1 MPPVVYDEPS
11 QFTIGDTLSFRK
23 ILADYP
29 PSEGWSLS
37 YSLRILETGSALDI
51 SASVDGQE
59 YVINVT
65 RQTTD
70 DWDAGTY
77 AIQGFVDNGSSRFQ
91 VYDGFIEALPNLS
104 AIATAVDLRSHAR
117 KVLDNIEAVLEG
129 RATHDVLESHIGDTT
144 FRRLTPGQLMDMR
157 NKYLVELDKE
167 ERRARVKAG
176 KASGRKIYTRFV
188 AAR

>member
-51 SASVDGQE
+51 SASVSGQE
-59 YVINVT
+59 YVVT
-65 RQTTD
+65 VTKAVTN

-77 AIQGFVDNGSSRFQ
+77 AIQGFVDNGTSRFQ
-91 VYDGFIEALPNLS
+91 IYDGFIEALPSLS
-104 AIATAVDLRSHAR
+104 TIEDSVDLRSHVR

-144 FRRLTPGQLMDMR
+144 FRRLTPSQLMDMR

-167 ERRARVKAG
+167 ERRARVRQG
-176 KASGRKIYTRFV
+176 KASGRKIYARFV
-188 AAR
+188 SAR

>member
-23 ILADYP
+23 ILPDYP
-29 PSEGWSLS
+29 PGEGWSLS
-37 YSLRILETGSALDI
+37 YSLRILQTGSALDI
-51 SASVDGQE
+51 SASTNGQE
-59 YVINVT
+59 YVVT
-65 RQTTD
+65 VPKGTTD

-77 AIQGFVDNGSSRFQ
+77 AIQGFVSNGTSRFQ

-104 AIATAVDLRSHAR
+104 AIESTVDLRSHAR

-129 RATHDVLESHIGDTT
+129 RATHDVLESHIGETT
-144 FRRLTPGQLMDMR
+144 FRRLTPGQLMQMR
-157 NKYLVELDKE
+157 NYYMVELDKE
-167 ERRARVKAG
+167 ERQARVKAG